1 MPVYLTV
8 LLYPVRLLVLEC
20 SAVGPRFLF
29 VDLHR
34 VLRGG
39 GFREMTACLVTPR
52 DAYVIDDA
60 LVHVEKHK

>member
-39 GFREMTACLVTPR
+39 GLPGNDRLPSYAEGCIR
-52 DAYVIDDA
+52 NR
-60 LVHVEKHK
+60 